1 MLKETEG
8 NEWKSLQ
15 LLTIIFISLS
25 MPLKKLLAYTPN
37 FRIQTNTARLP
48 TSYSA
53 VFLHALRTSSG
64 GGFLR

>member
-8 NEWKSLQ
+8 NECKSLQ
-15 LLTIIFISLS
+15 LLTITFISLS

-48 TSYSA
+48 TSA